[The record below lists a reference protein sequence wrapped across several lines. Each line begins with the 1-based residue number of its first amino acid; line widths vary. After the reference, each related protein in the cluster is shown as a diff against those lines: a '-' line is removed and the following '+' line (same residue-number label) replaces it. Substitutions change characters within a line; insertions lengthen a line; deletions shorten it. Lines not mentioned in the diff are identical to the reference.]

1 MSSSK
6 NKLSAEQRF
15 RAAFQRLKL
24 GKPEILP
31 TGAFVSQNNVAK
43 EAGCDP
49 SALRKTRFPSLIAEI
64 QQYVESHKE
73 DVPKSKRQ
81 EALKRRKRNRDNQER
96 IADLKQQRDVAVGL
110 LADANLLI
118 VELTEE
124 LADTRRRLDLLK
136 PSTLIIPFPER
147 SD

>member
-1 MSSSK
+1 MSSNK

-31 TGAFVSQNNVAK
+31 RGAFVSQNNVAK

-81 EALKRRKRNRDNQER
+81 EVLKQRKRNRDNQEK

-118 VELTEE
+118 VELSDE

-147 SD
+147 RD

>member
-1 MSSSK
+1 M
-6 NKLSAEQRF
+6 
-15 RAAFQRLKL
+15 
-24 GKPEILP
+24 
-31 TGAFVSQNNVAK
+31 
-43 EAGCDP
+43 
-49 SALRKTRFPSLIAEI
+49 
-64 QQYVESHKE
+64 ESHKE